1 MRGGNGQCGFLDA
14 ALIEAARAG
23 KDLDEGKAALARVI
37 EYEAPNRGGDG
48 KAELIALITTRTDPR
63 TQPRP
68 AARARIP
75 RKVGARDRRRPAQN
89 PPDRSGPGQVHPHRP
104 HRPPGR
110 RPGLSPLTTRTA
122 SAPRSWPA
130 SVPTGASTRA
140 GGAGP
145 TRVSSSEPAITP
157 TW

>member
-63 TQPRP
+63 TPPPRCSRTHTTKGGSTRP
-68 AARARIP
+68 ATTSS
-75 RKVGARDRRRPAQN
+75 K
-89 PPDRSGPGQVHPHRP
+89 PP
-104 HRPPGR
+104 
-110 RPGLSPLTTRTA
+110 
-122 SAPRSWPA
+122 
-130 SVPTGASTRA
+130 
-140 GGAGP
+140 
-145 TRVSSSEPAITP
+145 
-157 TW
+157 

>member
-63 TQPRP
+63 TPP
-68 AARARIP
+68 APLLAHAYHERWEHETGDDQL
-75 RKVGARDRRRPAQN
+75 KTHLT
-89 PPDRSGPGQVHPHRP
+89 GPGRALRSKAQTWSARKYTATCS
-104 HRPPGR
+104 
-110 RPGLSPLTTRTA
+110 LITRLA
-122 SAPRSWPA
+122 R
-130 SVPTGASTRA
+130 
-140 GGAGP
+140 
-145 TRVSSSEPAITP
+145 
-157 TW
+157 